1 MKKKHSTLK
10 ELQEK
15 RYQFSI
21 LDLSGMLN
29 DLLEKEII
37 KAGRTVDPKYCGYH
51 KVVSHPLDKCMML
64 KERII

>member
-37 KAGRTVDPKYCGYH
+37 KVGRTADPKYCRYH